1 MYSDKNEKNRVWLW
15 RALALAALVALIW
28 GFIRLGSGQESR
40 ENGAAAIRETVE
52 AGARQCYVV
61 EGVYPPDLD
70 YLENNYGLKINRED
84 FYVTYDTF
92 ASNLP
97 PDVIVTPKVTRSEAG
112 DMD

>member
-28 GFIRLGSGQESR
+28 CFIRLGCGKESR

-61 EGVYPPDLD
+61 EGVYPPDLHYFFDNYCMEINTDD
-70 YLENNYGLKINRED
+70 Y
-84 FYVTYDTF
+84 YVMYEIY
-92 ASNLP
+92 ASNQP
-97 PDVIVTPKVTRSEAG
+97 PTVKVVVR
-112 DMD
+112 